1 MNRGKNTT
9 TTDSPAPVLLPI
21 VEVAPHTR
29 RKSAFDGV
37 GFQAVV
43 EALCGEIRELYLADD
58 VPWVIGYSGGKDSTA
73 TLQLVW
79 QAVAELPETQRHKT
93 VHVITTDTLVENP
106 IVAAW
111 VEKSHS
117 RMARI
122 ASESRM
128 PFVPR
133 MLRPNVDESS
143 WSSMTILQGTLRPLP
158 T

>member
-79 QAVAELPETQRHKT
+79 QAVAELPEPQRRQQQRLQ
-93 VHVITTDTLVENP
+93 VLQLLVFWFYN
-106 IVAAW
+106 
-111 VEKSHS
+111 
-117 RMARI
+117 
-122 ASESRM
+122 
-128 PFVPR
+128 
-133 MLRPNVDESS
+133 
-143 WSSMTILQGTLRPLP
+143 
-158 T
+158 